1 MVRKV
6 QNWLAKMVVFLQ
18 PYKLMEYT
26 RVDPCRDGRQKYKM
40 GELFALNLDSF
51 TLKKTAYVFYTR
63 FTAVPLYI

>member
-26 RVDPCRDGRQKYKM
+26 RRVDPYRVGRQKYKM

-51 TLKKTAYVFYTR
+51 TKA
-63 FTAVPLYI
+63 